1 MGIQAQK
8 SFVSMAQ
15 IIIALVQA
23 SGETNTMANTNTNAN
38 SGPKAF
44 VSMAKIIIALLVQA
58 SGEANT
64 NTLANSGT
72 KNLCVNGSN
81 NYSFS
86 SAG

>member
-1 MGIQAQK
+1 
-8 SFVSMAQ
+8 MAQ

-64 NTLANSGT
+64 MANTNTLANSGT

>member
-23 SGETNTMANTNTNAN
+23 SGETNTMANTNT
-38 SGPKAF
+38 
-44 VSMAKIIIALLVQA
+44 
-58 SGEANT
+58 
-64 NTLANSGT
+64 LANSGT